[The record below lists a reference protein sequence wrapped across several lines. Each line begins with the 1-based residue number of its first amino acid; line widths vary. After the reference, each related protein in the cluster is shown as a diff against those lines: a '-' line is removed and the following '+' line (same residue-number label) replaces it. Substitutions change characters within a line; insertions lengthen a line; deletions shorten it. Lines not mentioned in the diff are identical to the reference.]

1 MRQELIAECPRPTAT
16 IPVSERVSSADYE
29 LIQLG
34 NRSTSGTSVDSM
46 QTPEERMQEHERS
59 IIQLKRTRNSL
70 LNVSRLPPEILGEIF
85 SRSLIPDSFEKRSLK
100 FLLVCHYWSQVAL
113 GTPDIWSF
121 WGNRLLEWE
130 ERHLRYPEFPLDL
143 VLSGSRLAGES
154 PDIFLR
160 KSLRERASRDTIRVV
175 HLRSMDWKL
184 LSIVLFS
191 LTPNRKEI
199 RYTSV
204 ESIILRNL
212 NDRPV
217 HASRFFAYNRFPK
230 LQRLEITNCTIV
242 SWDLLASH
250 TTALTTLTLHLS
262 HISPTPTTSQLFSIL
277 ASNPTLK
284 KLTLTGC
291 SVPNDGDKN
300 CSLRTSLSHL
310 KELKLAG
317 RPHDLTMFLHR
328 LDLTERMDNLD
339 VTLNHSTIE
348 DISDTVGP
356 YLRDYLRHRGR
367 PEHGLGMY
375 ISSDGCVALHVGDT
389 GGLDPSTLVSK
400 RVVPFIAITVNVPS
414 GDLPERVILSLI
426 AHTPREEIVYLQT
439 RGNPTAMENIYSQF
453 PNLKALHSE
462 RVPLSAVFPKLTPNG
477 DSRIPPLLQHIFFE
491 RLVADGGDWTPLTT
505 FLSRRAYSKKW
516 LDSLEIISSSCMCR
530 EMAENIGTMVWDFR
544 TDR

>member
-1 MRQELIAECPRPTAT
+1 MPAPYRHDPGKQTL
-16 IPVSERVSSADYE
+16 VFSAGRGI
-29 LIQLG
+29 IQLE

-46 QTPEERMQEHERS
+46 RTPEERMQQHERS

-85 SRSLIPDSFEKRSLK
+85 NQSLIPDGFEKRSLK
-100 FLLVCHYWSQVAL
+100 FLLVCYYWSQVAL

-121 WGNRLLEWE
+121 WGDSLREWE

-143 VLSGSRLAGES
+143 VLSEFRFAGES

-175 HLRSMDWKL
+175 HLRSTDWKL
-184 LSIVLFS
+184 LSIVLFP

-212 NDRPV
+212 NDKPV
-217 HASRFFAYNRFPK
+217 HASRFLAYNRFPK

-262 HISPTPTTSQLFSIL
+262 HLSPIPTTFQPVSIL
-277 ASNPTLK
+277 TSNPILK

-291 SVPNDGDKN
+291 SVPNDGDKS
-300 CSLRTSLSHL
+300 CSLRASLSHL

-317 RPHDLTMFLHR
+317 RPHNVIKFLHR
-328 LDLTERMDNLD
+328 LDVPKRMDNLD

-348 DISDTVGP
+348 DISDSVGP

-367 PEHGLGMY
+367 PEHGLGIY

-400 RVVPFIAITVNVPS
+400 RVVPFIAITVNAPS
-414 GDLPERVILSLI
+414 GDLPERIILSLI

-453 PNLKALHSE
+453 PNLRALHSE
-462 RVPLSAVFPKLTPNG
+462 RVPLSAMFPKPTPNG
-477 DSRIPPLLQHIFFE
+477 DSRVPPLLRHIFFE

-505 FLSRRAYSKKW
+505 FVSRRACSEKW
-516 LDSLEIISSSCMCR
+516 LDSLEIISSSRMRR
-530 EMAENIGTMVWDFR
+530 EVVENIGTMVWDFR